1 MYTGITCA
9 SLSRSGNF
17 EVAITEKLISFDSGS
32 DMLALHA
39 FMDFAEIPSIPMT
52 FWARFLDDSFY
63 TFRGDWFEVE

>member
-9 SLSRSGNF
+9 SLSRSGNV

-32 DMLALHA
+32 DMLVLHA
-39 FMDFAEIPSIPMT
+39 FMDFAEIPSIPIT
-52 FWARFLDDSFY
+52 FWACFLDDSFY